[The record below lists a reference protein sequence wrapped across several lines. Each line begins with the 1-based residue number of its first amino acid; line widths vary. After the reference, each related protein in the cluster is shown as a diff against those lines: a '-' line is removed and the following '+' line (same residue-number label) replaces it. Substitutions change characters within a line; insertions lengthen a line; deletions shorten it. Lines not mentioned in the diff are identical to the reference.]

1 MIWGKSPAMIDEI
14 ERTQIDLFYESYR
27 LRNESVERRLLQ
39 SIERNGIHNPLQGI
53 VSDTTHF
60 ILLDGFK
67 RYRCAGKLGIDQLPV
82 VGISTDH
89 VTGVLNII
97 RQQNASVLSAMEQ
110 ATFIHD
116 LHTRHGLE
124 LREIALR
131 VDRSISWVSK
141 RVSLITHM
149 SEEVRHTIL
158 SGAFPLRSYM
168 YTLSPFTRVKRN
180 QADVTSFIRAT
191 SGHHFSTRDIETLAK
206 RFFGSSTPVKEQ
218 ILNGD
223 VGWTLRMLK
232 DEKNP
237 PRHKSPFEQLY
248 SQLNSCRYHTERLI
262 NMWHIH
268 YDAGNDECDQ
278 LLQALDRLIENHIRV
293 QEIRKAL

>member
-1 MIWGKSPAMIDEI
+1 MIDEI

-27 LRNESVERRLLQ
+27 LRNDSVERRLLQ

-53 VSDTTHF
+53 VTDTTHF

-82 VGISTDH
+82 VGISSDH

-97 RQQNASVLSAMEQ
+97 RQQNASALSAMEQ

-149 SEEVRHTIL
+149 SEEVQRTIL

-168 YTLSPFTRVKRN
+168 YTLAPFTRVK
-180 QADVTSFIRAT
+180 QHQTDVTSFIRAT
-191 SGHHFSTRDIETLAK
+191 RGHHFSTRDIETLAK
-206 RFFGSSTPVKEQ
+206 GFFGSGTPVKEQ

-223 VGWTLRMLK
+223 VAWTLRMLK
-232 DEKNP
+232 DKKNP
-237 PRHKSPFEQLY
+237 PEHKSPFEHLY
-248 SQLNSCRYHTERLI
+248 SQLNSCRYHTEQLI
-262 NMWHIH
+262 NMWQIH
-268 YDAGNDECDQ
+268 YDASNDKCAQ
-278 LLQALDRLIENHIRV
+278 LLRALDRLIENHTHI